1 MERNSYACQCAN
13 KPYQTI
19 LLWKDD
25 FAHSCMI
32 DISNPLLLLQ
42 LVDYSCRKGRFE
54 AVKQIRQK
62 YMQIINIKV
71 TLGWLENSSIKRS
84 WKPDLKGK
92 RAKGQVSG
100 AAVKFYVYKNIMYII
115 YVIRST

>member
-1 MERNSYACQCAN
+1 MINMERNSNACQYAN

-19 LLWKDD
+19 QLWKDD

-32 DISNPLLLLQ
+32 DTSNPLLLLQ
-42 LVDYSCRKGRFE
+42 LIDYSCRKGWFE

-62 YMQIINIKV
+62 YMQTINIKV
-71 TLGWLENSSIKRS
+71 TLGWLENSSIKHS

-92 RAKGQVSG
+92 RAE
-100 AAVKFYVYKNIMYII
+100 
-115 YVIRST
+115 

>member
-1 MERNSYACQCAN
+1 MNMERNSCVCQCAN

-32 DISNPLLLLQ
+32 DITNPLLLLP
-42 LVDYSCRKGRFE
+42 LVDYSRRKGWFE

-62 YMQIINIKV
+62 YLQIINIKV
-71 TLGWLENSSIKRS
+71 TLGQLENSSIKGS
-84 WKPDLKGK
+84 WKPDLKGE
-92 RAKGQVSG
+92 RAE
-100 AAVKFYVYKNIMYII
+100 
-115 YVIRST
+115 